1 LQNRQSAI
9 TATVA
14 SRRVADSQR
23 GNDVVAAFATWA
35 AEQRTAA
42 AAAGRTRERSQREL
56 AGASATWSG
65 VLVDLAEQATPVTVA
80 VAGLRR
86 PGRIVGVGRDFCVLE
101 APPRTALISL
111 PAISAL
117 SPDLPGPRVDLPAG
131 DRDPTIDLTLVLA
144 LARLAEQRAPVT
156 LIARDGQESTGDLL
170 GAGEDVLTVRGQA
183 PARRLAYVPI
193 SAVAVCDLR

>member
-1 LQNRQSAI
+1 M
-9 TATVA
+9 
-14 SRRVADSQR
+14 ADAQP
-23 GNDVVAAFATWA
+23 GNDVVAAFTAWA

-65 VLVDLAEQATPVTVA
+65 VLVDLAEQTTPVTVA

-86 PGRIVGVGRDFCVLE
+86 PGRIVGVGRDFCILE

-117 SPDLPGPRVDLPAG
+117 APDLPLARADVPAG
-131 DRDPTIDLTLVLA
+131 DRDPTIDLTLVMA

-156 LIARDGQESTGDLL
+156 LIAHDGQESAGDLI
-170 GAGEDVLTVRGQA
+170 GAGEDVLTVRGQP
-183 PARRLAYVPI
+183 PARRVAYVPLH
-193 SAVAVCDLR
+193 AVAVCDLR